1 MTKLNAT
8 VDFAANPQ
16 KIHSNIF
23 ICYMQIAT
31 DFLCIVVDLKYKKKK
46 YSDVNGV
53 LHKSN
58 YMYCILMGRPGPS
71 EKETIF
77 VATVRVH

>member
-16 KIHSNIF
+16 TIHSNIF

-31 DFLCIVVDLKYKKKK
+31 DFLCIVVDLKYKKNKFSCQWGFK
-46 YSDVNGV
+46 
-53 LHKSN
+53 
-58 YMYCILMGRPGPS
+58 
-71 EKETIF
+71 
-77 VATVRVH
+77 

>member
-16 KIHSNIF
+16 TIHSNIF

-46 YSDVNGV
+46 IQLS
-53 LHKSN
+53 
-58 YMYCILMGRPGPS
+58 MG
-71 EKETIF
+71 F
-77 VATVRVH
+77 